1 MGGSV
6 RVGAHI
12 PLWPLGGYANH
23 YAQPPNS
30 LMAPTSVYPLACFY
44 LPPRA
49 TTPIWYASG
58 EYPPVVCRLEA
69 VGILTHTFFVKFAG
83 PPRRLLGARRR
94 CPRPGRGPKHTAR
107 KQHPASP
114 PTGRAV
120 GSGQNPLPGGC
131 VLISPDLYVCLCSS
145 TTKKRVSSYSGS
157 IDSSRRV
164 LLAPCLAA

>member
-1 MGGSV
+1 MQSDQARIDIIYRYTDIEAMGK
-6 RVGAHI
+6 
-12 PLWPLGGYANH
+12 
-23 YAQPPNS
+23 
-30 LMAPTSVYPLACFY
+30 
-44 LPPRA
+44 
-49 TTPIWYASG
+49 
-58 EYPPVVCRLEA
+58 
-69 VGILTHTFFVKFAG
+69 LTYTFFVKFAA
-83 PPRRLLGARRR
+83 PPWRLLGARRR

-120 GSGQNPLPGGC
+120 GSGQNPLPGVC